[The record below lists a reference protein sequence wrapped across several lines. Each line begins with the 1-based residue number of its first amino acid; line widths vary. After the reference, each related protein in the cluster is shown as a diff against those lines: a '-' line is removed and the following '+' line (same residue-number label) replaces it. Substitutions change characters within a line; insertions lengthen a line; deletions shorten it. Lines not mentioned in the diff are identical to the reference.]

1 MDYASFL
8 ESKGLADPS
17 TGFESGSLGS
27 YLFDWQCE
35 VVRWALRRGRAAI
48 FADCGLGK
56 TPMQLEWAQRVCER
70 SSEDSGTGRVLILAP
85 LAVSAQTAREGDK
98 FGIPVSTHPWH
109 VGPAPGINVENYERL
124 HHLDPAD
131 YAGIVL
137 DESSIL
143 KAYDGKTRRLIQ
155 EFAQSIPFRLAC
167 TATPAP
173 NDHAEL
179 ANHAEFLGVMSG
191 REMLALFF
199 KQDGNTTHKWRLK
212 GHAAAEFWK
221 WLASWAVALR
231 SPADLGFDDE
241 QIRLPPLNMHS
252 IVVESPNAGVG
263 LFNAEAQT
271 LQERQQARKVS
282 IDERVAA
289 IAGRVNADGCSCAE
303 TARPN
308 GGAPDPSDSACNGH
322 EQWLIWCNLNAE
334 SEALCKAIP
343 DAVEVKGADSA
354 EHKERTMLGFA
365 DGNVRVLVTKPSI
378 AGFGMNW
385 QNCARV
391 AFVGLSDSYE
401 QFYQAV
407 RRSWRFGQNRPVE
420 CYVVTAEAE
429 GAVVR
434 NIERKEANAAL
445 MMKEIVAH
453 MNGLS
458 FGQAQRDVAPYD
470 PESQAGAGWTL
481 HLGDCVERLQEVAD
495 ESVGLSVFSPP
506 FPGMY
511 VYTNTSRDMG
521 NVASQAQ
528 MVEHFGYLIPELL
541 RVLKPGRTVAV
552 HLTQGVAFKG
562 SDGHVGIKDFRG
574 AVISAMESGG
584 FHYYGEVCIDKDP
597 QLKAIRTKDSGLMF
611 KSLATDSAR
620 MHMALADYILQFR
633 KPGENPEPIR
643 AGVSEKYKNAD
654 GWITQQQWIE
664 WAAPVWQ
671 RQSGK
676 YPHGIRETNVLN
688 VRVARDEKDERHL
701 CPLQLDVIERCVKLW
716 SNPGDLVLSPFAGI
730 GSEGHIALRFQR
742 RFVGVE
748 LKRSYFETACR
759 NLEASEQ
766 QLELVT

>member
-1 MDYASFL
+1 MQEYASFL
-8 ESKGLADPS
+8 ESKRLADPP
-17 TGFESGSLGS
+17 TGFDVGALNAA
-27 YLFDWQCE
+27 LFDWQRE

-56 TPMQLEWAQRVCER
+56 TPMQLEWAQRVCEHA
-70 SSEDSGTGRVLILAP
+70 SGAPSGGRVLILAP
-85 LAVSAQTAREGDK
+85 LTVSAQTAREGAK
-98 FGIPVSTHPWH
+98 FGIPVTVCRDGSD
-109 VGPAPGINVENYERL
+109 VRDGVNVTNYERL
-124 HHLDPAD
+124 GRFDAAD
-131 YAGIVL
+131 FAGIVL

-143 KAYDGKTRRLIQ
+143 KAYDGKTRRQIQ

-179 ANHAEFLGVMSG
+179 AQHAEFLGVMSG

-212 GHAAAEFWK
+212 GHAEAEFWK

-241 QIRLPPLNMHS
+241 AFRLPPLNMHS
-252 IVVESPNAGVG
+252 IVVDSPYAGVG

-271 LQERQQARKVS
+271 LRERQQARKAS
-282 IDERVAA
+282 IGERVAA
-289 IAGRVNADGCSCAE
+289 IAELVNADEG
-303 TARPN
+303 
-308 GGAPDPSDSACNGH
+308 
-322 EQWLIWCNLNAE
+322 EQWLVWCNLNAE
-334 SEALCKAIP
+334 SEMLRKAIGG
-343 DAVEVKGADSA
+343 AVEVKGADSA
-354 EHKERTMLGFA
+354 EHKERSMLGFA
-365 DGNVRVLVTKPSI
+365 DGKVRVLVTKPTI

-407 RRSWRFGQNRPVE
+407 RRSWRFGQTRLVD
-420 CYVVTAEAE
+420 CYVVTADAE

-434 NIERKEANAAL
+434 NIERKEANAAQ
-445 MMKEIVAH
+445 MMGEIVAH

-458 FGQAQRDVAPYD
+458 LGQAERDVAAYE
-470 PESQAGAGWTL
+470 PETQQGAGWTL
-481 HLGDCVERLQEVAD
+481 HLGDSVERLAEVQD

-511 VYTNTSRDMG
+511 AYTNTPRDMG
-521 NVASQAQ
+521 NVSSQTQ
-528 MVEHFGYLIPELL
+528 MVEQFSYLIPELL
-541 RVLKPGRTVAV
+541 RVLKPGRTAAI

-562 SDGHVGIKDFRG
+562 MDGHSGIKDFRG
-574 AVISAMESGG
+574 SVIAAMERGG
-584 FHYYGEVCIDKDP
+584 FIYYGEVCIDKCP
-597 QLKAIRTKDSGLMF
+597 QLKAIRTKDHGLLF
-611 KSLATDSAR
+611 KSLATDASK
-620 MHMALADYILQFR
+620 MHMALADYVLQFR
-633 KPGENPEPIR
+633 KPGDNAEPIR
-643 AGVSEKYKNAD
+643 AGISEKYKNAD
-654 GWITQQQWIE
+654 GWITQEQWIE

-671 RQSGK
+671 RQSDK
-676 YPHGIRETNVLN
+676 FPHGIRETNVLN

-730 GSEGHIALRFQR
+730 GSEGHVSLKFQR

-766 QLELVT
+766 QLELV